1 MIEIPTTQEEI
12 NKDKFTPA
20 LIKNRF
26 GEEIVIDLY
35 TAKRLAKNNECEI
48 IDENFDFT
56 EENTET
62 NAEKSAEKTTKKTT
76 KTDTESEK

>member
-12 NKDKFTPA
+12 NKDKSTPA

-56 EENTET
+56 ET
-62 NAEKSAEKTTKKTT
+62 NAEKPAEKTTKKTT

>member
-12 NKDKFTPA
+12 NKDKSTPA

-48 IDENFDFT
+48 LDENFNFT
-56 EENTET
+56 EENAET
-62 NAEKSAEKTTKKTT
+62 NAKKPA

>member
-12 NKDKFTPA
+12 NKDKSTPA

-26 GEEIVIDLY
+26 DEEIVIDLY

-48 IDENFDFT
+48 LDEKFDFT
-56 EENTET
+56 EAEAITET
-62 NAEKSAEKTTKKTT
+62 ETKTTKKTA
-76 KTDTESEK
+76 EK